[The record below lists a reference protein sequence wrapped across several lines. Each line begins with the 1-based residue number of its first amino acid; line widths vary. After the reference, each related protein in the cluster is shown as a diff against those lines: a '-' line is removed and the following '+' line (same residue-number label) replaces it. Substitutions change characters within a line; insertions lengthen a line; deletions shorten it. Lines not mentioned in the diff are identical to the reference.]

1 MTHIAVWI
9 YPQCMASP
17 VTAPLD
23 VFAIANAIWIAQGQA
38 KEQRQPLFSWS
49 IHSADGAAVKTP
61 TGVVL
66 QVDGDFSSNITNNIA
81 NDIQAD
87 VLMLPGIFLGN
98 GMQDLWRTL
107 DELRPYF
114 PLLREKHAQ
123 GSLLVSNCS
132 ASFVFAEAGLLDH
145 GHATTAWWLE
155 RVFKARYPQVEL
167 RLGEVLDEYRDIVTS
182 GAASAYMNLALDIV
196 RRFAGPEVTASVA
209 KTMLIDANRA
219 TQTPYMN
226 LSGMTQQ
233 ESQSHADDLVIRAQ
247 KWLRQHRHLAFR
259 LPALADYLAVSERT
273 VIRHFHQALGTTPA
287 SYAQLLK
294 IDLAKRLMETTT
306 LTLDEVAERTGYTDL
321 SSFRRLFKRHTSLS
335 PAAYREQFKPQKSV
349 AAATTTTAATTT

>member
-23 VFAIANAIWIAQGQA
+23 VFAIANAIWMAQGQA

-49 IHSADGAAVKTP
+49 IHSADGAPVTTP

-66 QVDGDFSSNITNNIA
+66 QVNGDFAS
-81 NDIQAD
+81 DVQAD

-107 DELRPYF
+107 DDLRPYF
-114 PLLREKHAQ
+114 ALLRAKHAQ

-132 ASFVFAEAGLLDH
+132 ASFVLAEAGLLEH

-155 RVFKARYPQVEL
+155 RVFKARYPQIEL
-167 RLGEVLDEYRDIVTS
+167 RLGEVLDEYRGIVTS
-182 GAASAYMNLALDIV
+182 GAASSYMNLALDMV
-196 RRFAGPEVTASVA
+196 RRFAGPELAASVA

-233 ESQSHADDLVIRAQ
+233 ESQSHADGLVMRAQ
-247 KWLRQHRHLAFR
+247 KWLRQHRHVSFR
-259 LPALADYLAVSERT
+259 LAALADYLAVSERT

-306 LTLDEVAERTGYTDL
+306 LTLEQVAERTGYADP

-335 PAAYREQFKPQKSV
+335 PVAYRAQFKPQKSV
-349 AAATTTTAATTT
+349 AAAAATTTAAAT